1 MFFYSPTF
9 SKYWFCSSLITLLWY
24 NSPYITKEVIHLKK
38 IQLFSA
44 ALISTA
50 AVVAAAPAA
59 DASFSDVP
67 ANYFFADAINYLAEE
82 KIITGFEDGTFR
94 PNDTLTREQAA
105 IIIARALNLNLEEQY
120 DLAFKDV
127 PTTAFGYKHIAAL
140 YNAGII
146 NGVSATEFKP
156 NDTVTRGQIAKMLV
170 NGFNLTTEEYETAP
184 FHDIKNTY
192 AEYEINTLY
201 HTGITKGI
209 SPTEFG
215 FNEKITRGQIAQ
227 LVYNIERY
235 YASFYELSATEFG
248 YDFIFGE
255 IFDHVSEGAVE
266 FVSYYE
272 DNDKY
277 FYLKPVKEGSDYF
290 FVADYLPGADDPFIG
305 EVRYFRSDVTTVD
318 GYLNVT
324 LTELDEPIFHLG
336 GIENR
341 GLVDFVLTDTKGTVL
356 TEVDYV
362 IHEGTEGYSVVF
374 ITKGEG
380 DYIFHGKYND
390 GNEYVYGIQIRHE
403 IPYTLITFG
412 EYYEEISTVDAET
425 VAEYYGFDLSSVT
438 KIKTSVYDE
447 ESYDFIYG
455 DDLIKYDLTTDEFKF
470 TPLIDGIMSI
480 EFYHG
485 EEYLGSI
492 EVIATKHGKGYIL
505 E

>member
-1 MFFYSPTF
+1 M
-9 SKYWFCSSLITLLWY
+9 
-24 NSPYITKEVIHLKK
+24 KK

-44 ALISTA
+44 ALISTV

-67 ANYFFADAINYLAEE
+67 SNYFFADAINYLAEK
-82 KIITGFEDGTFR
+82 KIITGYEDGTFR

-146 NGVSATEFKP
+146 NGVSETEFKP

-170 NGFNLTTEEYETAP
+170 NGFKLDTEEYEMAP
-184 FHDIKNTY
+184 FNDIKNTY
-192 AEYEINTLY
+192 SEYEINTLY

-227 LVYNIERY
+227 FVYNIEQY
-235 YASFYELSATEFG
+235 YADFYKISADEFG
-248 YDFIFGE
+248 YDFIYAE
-255 IFDHVSEGAVE
+255 TFDHLSENSVG
-266 FVSYYE
+266 FVSHYE
-272 DNDKY
+272 YNDKY
-277 FYLKPVKEGSDYF
+277 FYLKPLKEGSDYF
-290 FVADYLPGADDPFIG
+290 FVADFLPSAAEPFIG
-305 EVRYFRSDVTTVD
+305 EVKYFRSDVTTVD
-318 GYLNVT
+318 GKLKVT

-336 GIENR
+336 GIENS

-356 TEVDYV
+356 TDNDYLVKEVSD
-362 IHEGTEGYSVVF
+362 EYSVVY

-380 DYIFHGKYND
+380 DYIFYGKYDD

-403 IPYTLITFG
+403 KPYTLITFG
-412 EYYEEISTVDAET
+412 DYYEEFSTVDAE
-425 VAEYYGFDLSSVT
+425 VAAEYYGFDLSSVT
-438 KIKTSVYDE
+438 EVKTSIYDE
-447 ESYDFIYG
+447 ERYDYIYG
-455 DDLIKYDLTTDEFKF
+455 NNLVKYELTSDEFKF
-470 TPLIDGIMSI
+470 TPLIDGTISI
-480 EFYHG
+480 EFYNG

-492 EVIATKHGKGYIL
+492 NVTATKHGKGYIL